1 MPRIEAFKDAESH
14 ASTLAHEMV
23 HWTKHATRLN
33 RDLGR
38 NKWGDAGY
46 AMEELVAEIGSAF
59 LCADLQITPEV
70 RDDHAD
76 YIGSWLKV
84 LKEDNRAI
92 FTAASMASKAVEYLH
107 GLQATPNEFTA

>member
-1 MPRIEAFKDAESH
+1 MPRIEAFEDSESH

-38 NKWGDAGY
+38 KKWGDEGY

-70 RDDHAD
+70 RDDHAA
-76 YIGSWLKV
+76 YIESWLKV

-92 FTAASMASKAVEYLH
+92 FTAASMASKAVEHLH
-107 GLQATPNEFTA
+107 QLQSNA